1 VVSRLSLREA
11 VVARLGVDER
21 ALAAFR
27 VALAVVVL
35 IDLAFAALDAT
46 AFYTDAGVLP
56 RSLLYAE
63 FPVRGALS
71 LHSLS
76 GALWWQCV
84 LFACLALA
92 AVAMAVGYRSRL
104 AAAVTLLLVLSMGFR
119 NPLVLNSGHSL
130 LRQLLVWSV
139 LLPVGARWSVDA
151 RRRAND
157 AAAGNADATAT
168 DAAAGDAD
176 AGPRL
181 VTSVATVGL
190 FVQVLV
196 VYGMN
201 AILKSRGRAWTSGDA
216 VELVFGMDA
225 LTVALGDVL
234 AGQSLLLELGTH
246 AWVALLYATPLLVLA
261 TGRLRTLVV
270 GAFASAHLGMAL
282 TLSLGV
288 FPLVSITGLLVFLP
302 SFVWNRVERVVDA
315 RLATVVDAHLPP
327 AADRTLTVLD
337 RPTATTPWSA
347 AGVSE
352 SVGAT
357 LHFLRSAGRT
367 AYRVAPVVLLVGV
380 LVWNAAGFGLL
391 ALPTPVTDTI
401 DPTEH
406 RWDMF
411 APNPLSTDAWYE
423 TVGTTT
429 SAQRVDAYA
438 GTAGLGPPE
447 DVDGTYS
454 SQKWYLYLRNLRAG
468 DADARRVRLGAYLC
482 ERWNRRHDSTLANVS
497 LALVIVDV
505 ALDAPNE
512 VEREPFGT
520 TECDPDTTNAVAS
533 GGEPK
538 RISVV
543 APHITP

>member
-1 VVSRLSLREA
+1 VLSSQSLRDA
-11 VVARLGVDER
+11 VTARLGVDER
-21 ALAAFR
+21 ALAAYR
-27 VALAVVVL
+27 IALAFVVL
-35 IDLAFAALDAT
+35 LDLALAAVDAT

-76 GALWWQCV
+76 GALWWQYA
-84 LFACLALA
+84 LFALLALA
-92 AVAMAVGYRSRL
+92 AVSMGVGYRSRL
-104 AAAVTLLLVLSMGFR
+104 SAAVTLVLVLSMGFR

-139 LLPVGARWSVDA
+139 LLPIGARWSVDA
-151 RRRAND
+151 RRRA
-157 AAAGNADATAT
+157 T
-168 DAAAGDAD
+168 DEHDEPDEPDETDEPDESAEGSDD
-176 AGPRL
+176 GRGV

-201 AILKSRGRAWTSGDA
+201 AVLKSRGRAWTSGDA

-225 LTVALGDVL
+225 LTVYLGDVL

-261 TGRLRTLVV
+261 TGRLRALVV

-302 SFVWNRVERVVDA
+302 PVAWDRVERVVDA
-315 RLATVVDAHLPP
+315 HCRPRTDRALAVLGRRAPDVSRSTGDASRT
-327 AADRTLTVLD
+327 AARALD
-337 RPTATTPWSA
+337 GLRTAT
-347 AGVSE
+347 
-352 SVGAT
+352 
-357 LHFLRSAGRT
+357 RI
-367 AYRVAPVVLLVGV
+367 AYRFAPVVLLAGV

-391 ALPTPVTDTI
+391 ALPGPVTDTI

-411 APNPLSTDAWYE
+411 APNPLSTDAWYA

-429 SAQRVDAYA
+429 TGERVDAYA
-438 GTAGLGPPE
+438 GTDGLGPPR
-447 DVDGTYS
+447 DVDATYP
-454 SQKWYLYLRNLRAG
+454 SQKWYLYLRNLRG
-468 DADARRVRLGAYLC
+468 DDADARRDRLGAYLC
-482 ERWNRRHDSTLANVS
+482 ERWNRQRDIALASVNVTLVLENVK
-497 LALVIVDV
+497 
-505 ALDAPNE
+505 LDAPNE
-512 VEREPFGT
+512 RRVEDVAT
-520 TECDPDTTNAVAS
+520 TACSAQKSPSAV
-533 GGEPK
+533 
-538 RISVV
+538 
-543 APHITP
+543 

>member
-1 VVSRLSLREA
+1 MLSSQSLRDA
-11 VVARLGVDER
+11 VTARLGVDER
-21 ALAAFR
+21 ALAAYR
-27 VALAVVVL
+27 IALAFVVL
-35 IDLAFAALDAT
+35 LDLALAAADAT

-76 GALWWQCV
+76 GALWWQYT
-84 LFACLALA
+84 LFALLALA
-92 AVAMAVGYRSRL
+92 AVSMGVGYRSRL
-104 AAAVTLLLVLSMGFR
+104 SAAVTLVLVLSMGFR

-139 LLPVGARWSVDA
+139 LLPIGARWSVDA
-151 RRRAND
+151 RRRA
-157 AAAGNADATAT
+157 TEQT
-168 DAAAGDAD
+168 DEPDESAEGSDD
-176 AGPRL
+176 GRGL
-181 VTSVATVGL
+181 LTSVATVGL

-201 AILKSRGRAWTSGDA
+201 AVLKSRGRAWTSGDA

-225 LTVALGDVL
+225 LTVSLGDVL

-261 TGRLRTLVV
+261 TGRPRALVV

-302 SFVWNRVERVVDA
+302 GFVWDRVDA
-315 RLATVVDAHLPP
+315 RLRPRT
-327 AADRTLTVLD
+327 DRTLAVLGRRTPEVSWSTGD
-337 RPTATTPWSA
+337 ASRTAA
-347 AGVSE
+347 RALDG
-352 SVGAT
+352 
-357 LHFLRSAGRT
+357 LRTAGRT
-367 AYRVAPVVLLVGV
+367 ASRVAPVVLLAGV

-391 ALPTPVTDTI
+391 ALPEPVTDTI

-411 APNPLSTDAWYE
+411 APNPLSTDAWYA

-429 SAQRVDAYA
+429 TGERVDAYA
-438 GTAGLGPPE
+438 GTDGLGPPA
-447 DVDGTYS
+447 DVDATYP

-468 DADARRVRLGAYLC
+468 DADARRDRLGAYLC
-482 ERWNRRHDSTLANVS
+482 ERWSRRHDSALAAVNVTLVLENVK
-497 LALVIVDV
+497 
-505 ALDAPNE
+505 LDAPNE
-512 VEREPFGT
+512 RRVEDVATAACSARKSPS
-520 TECDPDTTNAVAS
+520 AV
-533 GGEPK
+533 
-538 RISVV
+538 
-543 APHITP
+543 